1 MSVYVPLFVSLL
13 VFLHV
18 CLCTSVCLLW
28 LFFCTVTDF
37 SAGALPIGV
46 KFCTAVRP
54 HLRQVFS
61 HFGGYSP
68 RDGGVMGVKST
79 CIDVVQD
86 VLMVHGLLVSAER
99 SDQSVAC

>member
-1 MSVYVPLFVSLL
+1 MRLAYPAIRSMGQDTKFTVVFFHSFTFSL
-13 VFLHV
+13 
-18 CLCTSVCLLW
+18 
-28 LFFCTVTDF
+28 CTVTDF